1 VWWHRP
7 LLRDFPALLPGNLLD
22 LVARAYALVEV
33 GGLLGRC
40 GAQRGRDFEQLF
52 YDLCDRRGIHLCERA
67 GARTVAQSRSA
78 SGLPHEVDGATR
90 AVDCITHWELKHLTM
105 GVPKNELLIFNGK
118 GLDFLQGSRPLAA
131 RTPVL
136 RFLLSG
142 AGVRDECRY
151 FAVLWGIMIVEPF
164 RLPLPLLY
172 EAVARGAAACLS
184 PAECDVVRDRAYW
197 ACRPL
202 QKVIRELHEWSSAP
216 RGPSPCGPGA
226 LRIAKEVLDV
236 QEQIGATVVDYLD
249 ENFNDWLDDTAEE
262 TWHAVGGW

>member
-1 VWWHRP
+1 MWWLRP
-7 LLRDFPALLPGNLLD
+7 LQRGFPALLPGNLLD
-22 LVARAYALVEV
+22 LVARTYSLVEV
-33 GGLLGRC
+33 GGLNGC
-40 GAQRGRDFEQLF
+40 GAQRGRNFEQLF
-52 YDLCDRRGIHLCERA
+52 YDLCDRRGVHLSERA
-67 GARTVAQSRSA
+67 GARTVAEGRSA

-90 AVDCITHWELKHLTM
+90 AVDCITHWELKHLTT

-118 GLDFLQGSRPLAA
+118 GLDFLQGSRRLAA

-142 AGVRDECRY
+142 ASVRDESRY

-184 PAECDVVRDRAYW
+184 SAECDVVRERVYW

-202 QKVIRELHEWSSAP
+202 QKVVTELHEWSSALS
-216 RGPSPCGPGA
+216 GPSPCGPGA

-249 ENFNDWLDDTAEE
+249 EHHPDWLDDAAEE